1 MQGTAYFHH
10 HVAHPFFPH
19 PDRLFEHA
27 AAFDTAVDMF
37 DAHPSPRD
45 LAIVLFLLWGQL
57 LAARLLCRLE
67 DVHALQRERLQALLL
82 QEVTPRRKRTGRR
95 VRHAL
100 VMDTARMG
108 LTQEKN
114 AQRGVDQQEV
124 FQHVPLGLAAIAR
137 VLFHRVCG
145 ARNGSLGAVMTKRG
159 GAVGVAAWAASDA
172 EDSKGRGGTSTP
184 SRWRKA
190 STLRQGASPKA
201 RIVLCNTGR
210 KTCIQ

>member
-10 HVAHPFFPH
+10 HVAYPFFPH

-37 DAHPSPRD
+37 DAYPSPRY
-45 LAIVLFLLWGQL
+45 LSIVRFLLRGQR
-57 LAARLLCRLE
+57 LAAWLLHRLE
-67 DVHALQRERLQALLL
+67 DVHALQRERLQAPIL
-82 QEVTPRRKRTGRR
+82 QEVTPHRQRIRRR
-95 VRHAL
+95 VGYAL

-108 LTQEKN
+108 LTQEQN
-114 AQRGVDQQEV
+114 AQRGIDQQEV
-124 FQHVPLGLAAIAR
+124 LQHVLLFLAAIAR
-137 VLFHRVCG
+137 LLFSRVCG

-159 GAVGVAAWAASDA
+159 AAVGGAAWAASDTA
-172 EDSKGRGGTSTP
+172 DARGRGGTSTP

-201 RIVLCNTGR
+201 RSVLRNTGS
-210 KTCIQ
+210 KT